1 MCTIPLEDKF
11 TEGGCEDVDWHRA
24 WDPKRE
30 LNLNLNPNVNLLVS
44 NAKHFLASCS
54 WPGPQI
60 ARQTFSAN
68 VGFPAQLTPDIPM
81 TLAA

>member
-1 MCTIPLEDKF
+1 MSQSKFIAPQTPSTPMCTISLED

-44 NAKHFLASCS
+44 SYNM
-54 WPGPQI
+54 PQHLVLM
-60 ARQTFSAN
+60 RHNYQ
-68 VGFPAQLTPDIPM
+68 
-81 TLAA
+81 